1 MKIIN
6 TNIEGS
12 KASVELNIDRD
23 AVEQAKIKVYAKAKK
38 NIMLPGFRKGHA
50 PRKMVEAM
58 YGEDVFLE
66 DAIEE
71 IYPEIFECLT
81 ESGLKIVGTP
91 SVTSMDKQENGDL
104 AIKLDAPLYP
114 EVTLGQYK
122 GLEIPKA
129 EAEVKEEEIDAEIDR
144 MAENVSRMQT
154 AERPAQLGDTANIDF
169 EGFIDGV
176 AFDGG
181 KGEGFDLKLG
191 SGQFIPGFEEQVVG
205 MSAGEERD
213 IDVTFPEDYHA
224 DMAGKPAVFH
234 VKVNSVK
241 ETIRPEL
248 DDEFVKD
255 VSEFDTMEELRAD
268 IRTRFLKEKS
278 DSIDSTF
285 KSAAVEAAL
294 ANIEADIPACMVD
307 EELEYQM
314 RQTGYQLQM
323 SGMSMAQ
330 YAEIFGGEAQ
340 MRQAMRPNAERQ
352 VKTQVMLAKI
362 AEVEGIEI
370 PEDEIEAEYNRLAA
384 AYSMDVEDVKSRM
397 GAEDVKTDLLSRKAA
412 AVIADNAV
420 AVAPKAEEAE
430 NAENAA
436 E

>member
-1 MKIIN
+1 MKITN
-6 TNIEGS
+6 TTREGS
-12 KASVELNIDRD
+12 KASVEMNIARD
-23 AVEQAKIKVYAKAKK
+23 TLEQAKIKVYAKAKK

-66 DAIEE
+66 DAVEE
-71 IYPEIFECLT
+71 IFPEVFECLT
-81 ESGLKIVGTP
+81 ESGLKGVGTP
-91 SVTSMDKQENGDL
+91 GVTAMDKQENGDL
-104 AIKLDAPLYP
+104 AIKLDVPLYP

-122 GLEIPKA
+122 GLEVPKA

-144 MAENVSRMQT
+144 MAESVSRIET
-154 AERPAQLGDTANIDF
+154 VERPAQLGDTANIDF

-234 VKVNSVK
+234 VKVNGVK
-241 ETIRPEL
+241 ETVRPAL

-255 VSEFDTMEELRAD
+255 VSEFDTMDALRAD
-268 IRTRFLKEKS
+268 IRERFLKEKT
-278 DSIDSTF
+278 DSIESTF
-285 KSAAVEAAL
+285 KSAAIEAA
-294 ANIEADIPACMVD
+294 ASNVEADIPACMVD

-314 RQTGYQLQM
+314 RQTAYQLQM
-323 SGMSMAQ
+323 SGMSMDQ
-330 YAEIFGGEAQ
+330 YAQIFGGEAQ
-340 MRQAMRPNAERQ
+340 MRQTMRPNAERQ

-370 PEDEIEAEYNRLAA
+370 PDEEIEAEYNRMAA
-384 AYSMDVEDVKSRM
+384 SYSMDVADVKARM
-397 GAEDVKTDLLSRKAA
+397 GAEDVKTDLLARKAA
-412 AVIADNAV
+412 ALVADNAV
-420 AVAPKAEEAE
+420 AVAPKTEEAP
-430 NAENAA
+430 AEA
-436 E
+436 

>member
-1 MKIIN
+1 MKINN
-6 TNIEGS
+6 TKIEGS
-12 KASVELNIDRD
+12 KATVEMTLTYETL
-23 AVEQAKIKVYAKAKK
+23 EQAKSAAYAKAKK

-50 PRKMVEAM
+50 PRKMVESM
-58 YGEDVFLE
+58 YGPDVFLE

-71 IYPEIFECLT
+71 IFPKIFDSMT
-81 ESGLKIVGTP
+81 DSGLKIVGTP
-91 SVTSMDKQENGDL
+91 SITGMDKQENGDL
-104 AIKLDAPLYP
+104 AIKLDVPLYP

-122 GLEIPKA
+122 GLEVPKA

-144 MAENVSRMQT
+144 MAESVSRIET
-154 AERPAQLGDTANIDF
+154 VERPAQLGDTANIDF

-234 VKVNSVK
+234 VKVNGVK
-241 ETIRPEL
+241 ETVRPAL

-255 VSEFDTMEELRAD
+255 VSEFDTMDALRAD
-268 IRTRFLKEKS
+268 IRERFLKEKT
-278 DSIDSTF
+278 DSIESTF
-285 KSAAVEAAL
+285 KSAAIEAA
-294 ANIEADIPACMVD
+294 ASNVEADIPACMVD

-314 RQTGYQLQM
+314 RQTAYQLQM
-323 SGMSMAQ
+323 SGMSMDQ
-330 YAEIFGGEAQ
+330 YAQIFGGEAQ
-340 MRQAMRPNAERQ
+340 MRQTMRPNAERQ

-370 PEDEIEAEYNRLAA
+370 PDEEIEAEYNRMAA
-384 AYSMDVEDVKSRM
+384 SYSMDVADVKARM
-397 GAEDVKTDLLSRKAA
+397 GAEDVKTDLLARKAA
-412 AVIADNAV
+412 ALVADNAV
-420 AVAPKAEEAE
+420 AVAPKTEEAP
-430 NAENAA
+430 AEA
-436 E
+436 

>member
-1 MKIIN
+1 MKITN
-6 TNIEGS
+6 TTREGS
-12 KASVELNIDRD
+12 KASVEMNIARD
-23 AVEQAKIKVYAKAKK
+23 TLEQAKIKVYAKAKK

-66 DAIEE
+66 DAVEE
-71 IYPEIFECLT
+71 IFPEVFECLT
-81 ESGLKIVGTP
+81 ESGLKVVGTP
-91 SVTSMDKQENGDL
+91 GVTAMDKQENGDL
-104 AIKLDAPLYP
+104 AIKLDVPLYP

-122 GLEIPKA
+122 GLEVPKA

-144 MAENVSRMQT
+144 MAESVSRIET
-154 AERPAQLGDTANIDF
+154 VERPAQLGDTANIDF

-234 VKVNSVK
+234 VKVNGVK
-241 ETIRPEL
+241 ETVRPAL

-255 VSEFDTMEELRAD
+255 VSEFDTMDALRAD
-268 IRTRFLKEKS
+268 IRERFLKEKT
-278 DSIDSTF
+278 DSIESTF
-285 KSAAVEAAL
+285 KSAAIEAA
-294 ANIEADIPACMVD
+294 ASNVEADIPACMVD

-314 RQTGYQLQM
+314 RQTAYQLQM
-323 SGMSMAQ
+323 SGMSMDQ
-330 YAEIFGGEAQ
+330 YAQIFGGEAQ
-340 MRQAMRPNAERQ
+340 MRQTMRPNAERQ

-370 PEDEIEAEYNRLAA
+370 PDEEIEAEYNRMAA
-384 AYSMDVEDVKSRM
+384 SYSMDVADVKARM
-397 GAEDVKTDLLSRKAA
+397 GAEDVKTDLLARKAA
-412 AVIADNAV
+412 ALVADNAV
-420 AVAPKAEEAE
+420 AVAPKTEEAP
-430 NAENAA
+430 AEA
-436 E
+436 

>member
-1 MKIIN
+1 MKITN
-6 TNIEGS
+6 TTTEGS
-12 KASVELNIDRD
+12 KASVEMTIAPDTL
-23 AVEQAKIKVYAKAKK
+23 EQAKIKVYAKAKK

-58 YGEDVFLE
+58 YGENVFLE

-71 IYPEIFECLT
+71 MYPEILNCLT
-81 ESGLKIVGTP
+81 ESGLKVVGAP
-91 SVTSMDKQENGDL
+91 SVTGMDKKETGEL
-104 AIKLDAPLYP
+104 EIKLDVPLYP

-122 GLEIPKA
+122 GLEVPKA
-129 EAEVKEEEIDAEIDR
+129 EAEVKEEEIDAEIGR
-144 MAENVSRMQT
+144 MADSVSRQQT
-154 AERPAQLGDTANIDF
+154 AERPAQLGDTTVIDF

-181 KGEGFDLKLG
+181 KGEGFELKLG

-234 VKVNSVK
+234 VKVNAVK
-241 ETIRPEL
+241 EQIRPEL

-255 VSEFDTMEELRAD
+255 VSEFDTMDELRED
-268 IRTRFLKEKS
+268 IRKRFLQEKN
-278 DSIDSTF
+278 DSIESTF
-285 KSAAVEAAL
+285 KSAALEAAL
-294 ANIEADIPACMVD
+294 ANTEADIPGCMID
-307 EELEYQM
+307 EELEYQI
-314 RQTGYQLQM
+314 RQTAYQLQM
-323 SGMSMAQ
+323 SGMQMSQ

-362 AEVEGIEI
+362 AEVEGFEI
-370 PEDEIEAEYNRLAA
+370 SDEEIEDEYSRVAA
-384 AYSMDVEDVKSRM
+384 SYSMSVEDVKARM
-397 GAEDVKTDLLSRKAA
+397 GAEDVKTDLLARKAGNL
-412 AVIADNAV
+412 ISDNAV
-420 AVAPKAEEAE
+420 AVAPKTEETPAEA
-430 NAENAA
+430 
-436 E
+436 

>member
-1 MKIIN
+1 MKINN
-6 TNIEGS
+6 TKTEGS
-12 KASVELNIDRD
+12 KATVEMTLTHETL
-23 AVEQAKIKVYAKAKK
+23 EQAKSKAYAKAKK
-38 NIMLPGFRKGHA
+38 SIMLPGFRKGHA

-58 YGEDVFLE
+58 YGADVFLE

-71 IYPEIFECLT
+71 IFPQIFDMLT
-81 ESGLKIVGTP
+81 DSGLKIVGTP
-91 SVTSMDKQENGDL
+91 SITSMDKQENGDL
-104 AIKLDAPLYP
+104 SLILDAPLYP

-129 EAEVKEEEIDAEIDR
+129 EPEVTEKEIDAEIDR
-144 MAENVSRMQT
+144 MAENVSRIET
-154 AERPAQLGDTANIDF
+154 AERPAQLNDTANIDF

-191 SGQFIPGFEEQVVG
+191 SGQFIPGFEEQIVG

-224 DMAGKPAVFH
+224 DMAGKDAVFH

-255 VSEFDTMEELRAD
+255 VSEFDTMAELRED
-268 IRTRFLKEKS
+268 IRSRFLKEKS
-278 DSIDSTF
+278 DSIESTF

-294 ANIEADIPACMVD
+294 ANVEADIPACMVD

-314 RQTGYQLQM
+314 RQTAYQLQM
-323 SGMSMAQ
+323 SGMNMAQ
-330 YAEIFGGEAQ
+330 YAELFGGEAK
-340 MRQAMRPNAERQ
+340 MRETMRPNAERQ

-370 PEDEIEAEYNRLAA
+370 PDEEIEAEYNRMAA
-384 AYSMDVEDVKSRM
+384 AYSMDVDDVKARM
-397 GAEDVKTDLLSRKAA
+397 GVEDVKTDLLALKAA
-412 AVIADNAV
+412 AVIAENAV
-420 AVAPKAEEAE
+420 AVAPKTEEEAP
-430 NAENAA
+430 AA

>member
-1 MKIIN
+1 MKITN
-6 TNIEGS
+6 TTREGS
-12 KASVELNIDRD
+12 KASVEMNIARD
-23 AVEQAKIKVYAKAKK
+23 TLEQAKIKVYAKAKK

-66 DAIEE
+66 DAVEE
-71 IYPEIFECLT
+71 IFPEVFECLT
-81 ESGLKIVGTP
+81 ESGLKVVGTP
-91 SVTSMDKQENGDL
+91 GVTAMDKQENGDL
-104 AIKLDAPLYP
+104 AIKLDVPLYP

-122 GLEIPKA
+122 GLEVPKA

-144 MAENVSRMQT
+144 MAESVSRIET
-154 AERPAQLGDTANIDF
+154 VERPAQLGDTANIDF

-234 VKVNSVK
+234 VKVNGVK
-241 ETIRPEL
+241 ETVRPAL

-255 VSEFDTMEELRAD
+255 VSEFDTMDALRAD
-268 IRTRFLKEKS
+268 IRERFLKEKT
-278 DSIDSTF
+278 DSIESTF
-285 KSAAVEAAL
+285 KSAAIEAA
-294 ANIEADIPACMVD
+294 ASNVEADIPDCMVD
-307 EELEYQM
+307 EELDYQM
-314 RQTGYQLQM
+314 RQTAYQLQM
-323 SGMSMAQ
+323 SGMNMAQ
-330 YAEIFGGEAQ
+330 YAELFGGEAQ
-340 MRQAMRPNAERQ
+340 MRQTMRPNAERQ

-370 PEDEIEAEYNRLAA
+370 PDEEIEAEYNRMAA
-384 AYSMDVEDVKSRM
+384 SYSMDVADVKARM
-397 GAEDVKTDLLSRKAA
+397 GAEDVKTDLLARKAA
-412 AVIADNAV
+412 ALVADNAV
-420 AVAPKAEEAE
+420 AVAPKTEEAP
-430 NAENAA
+430 AEA
-436 E
+436 

>member
-1 MKIIN
+1 MKITN
-6 TNIEGS
+6 TTREGS
-12 KASVELNIDRD
+12 KASVEMNIARD
-23 AVEQAKIKVYAKAKK
+23 TLEQAKIKVYAKAKK

-66 DAIEE
+66 DAVEE
-71 IYPEIFECLT
+71 IFPEVFECLT
-81 ESGLKIVGTP
+81 ESGLKVVGTP
-91 SVTSMDKQENGDL
+91 GVTAMDKQENGDL
-104 AIKLDAPLYP
+104 AIKLDVPLYP

-122 GLEIPKA
+122 GLEVPKA

-144 MAENVSRMQT
+144 MAESVSRIET
-154 AERPAQLGDTANIDF
+154 VERPAQLGDTANIDF

-234 VKVNSVK
+234 VKVNGVK
-241 ETIRPEL
+241 ETVRPAL

-255 VSEFDTMEELRAD
+255 VSEFDTMDALRAD
-268 IRTRFLKEKS
+268 IRERFLKEKT

-285 KSAAVEAAL
+285 KSAAIEAA
-294 ANIEADIPACMVD
+294 ASNVEADIPACMVD

-314 RQTGYQLQM
+314 T
-323 SGMSMAQ
+323 
-330 YAEIFGGEAQ
+330 
-340 MRQAMRPNAERQ
+340 
-352 VKTQVMLAKI
+352 
-362 AEVEGIEI
+362 
-370 PEDEIEAEYNRLAA
+370 
-384 AYSMDVEDVKSRM
+384 
-397 GAEDVKTDLLSRKAA
+397 
-412 AVIADNAV
+412 
-420 AVAPKAEEAE
+420 
-430 NAENAA
+430 
-436 E
+436 

>member
-1 MKIIN
+1 MKITN
-6 TNIEGS
+6 TTTEGS
-12 KASVELNIDRD
+12 KASVEMTIAPDTL
-23 AVEQAKIKVYAKAKK
+23 EQAKIKVYAKAKK

-58 YGEDVFLE
+58 YGENVFLE

-71 IYPEIFECLT
+71 MYPEILNCLT
-81 ESGLKIVGTP
+81 ESGLKVVGAP
-91 SVTSMDKQENGDL
+91 SVTGMDKKETGEL
-104 AIKLDAPLYP
+104 EIKLDVPLYP

-122 GLEIPKA
+122 GLEVPKA
-129 EAEVKEEEIDAEIDR
+129 EAEVKEEEIDAEIGR
-144 MAENVSRMQT
+144 MADSVSRQQT
-154 AERPAQLGDTANIDF
+154 AERPAQLGDTTVIDF

-181 KGEGFDLKLG
+181 KGEGFELKLG

-234 VKVNSVK
+234 VKVNAVK
-241 ETIRPEL
+241 EQIRPEL

-255 VSEFDTMEELRAD
+255 VSEFDTMDELRED
-268 IRTRFLKEKS
+268 IRKRFLQEKN
-278 DSIDSTF
+278 DSIESTF
-285 KSAAVEAAL
+285 KSAALEAAL
-294 ANIEADIPACMVD
+294 ANTEADIPGCMID
-307 EELEYQM
+307 EELEYQI
-314 RQTGYQLQM
+314 RQTAYQLQM
-323 SGMSMAQ
+323 SGMQMSQ

-362 AEVEGIEI
+362 AEVEGLEI
-370 PEDEIEAEYNRLAA
+370 SDEEIEDEYSRVAA
-384 AYSMDVEDVKSRM
+384 SYSMSVEDVKARM
-397 GAEDVKTDLLSRKAA
+397 GAEDVKTDLLARKAGNL
-412 AVIADNAV
+412 ISDNAV
-420 AVAPKAEEAE
+420 AVAPKTEETPAEA
-430 NAENAA
+430 
-436 E
+436 

>member
-1 MKIIN
+1 MKINN
-6 TNIEGS
+6 TKIEGS
-12 KASVELNIDRD
+12 KATVEMTLSYETL
-23 AVEQAKIKVYAKAKK
+23 EQAKSAAYAKAKK

-50 PRKMVEAM
+50 PRKMVESM
-58 YGEDVFLE
+58 YGPDVFLE

-71 IYPEIFECLT
+71 IFPKIFDSLT
-81 ESGLKIVGTP
+81 DSGLKIVGTP
-91 SVTSMDKQENGDL
+91 GITGMDKQDNGDL
-104 AIKLDAPLYP
+104 ALTIEAPLYP

-122 GLEIPKA
+122 GLEVPKA
-129 EAEVKEEEIDAEIDR
+129 QPEVSEKEIDDEIDR
-144 MAENVSRMQT
+144 MAESVSRLQT
-154 AERPAQLGDTANIDF
+154 AERTAQEGDTANIDF

-224 DMAGKPAVFH
+224 DMAGKDAVFH

-255 VSEFDTMEELRAD
+255 VSEFDTMAELRED
-268 IRTRFLKEKS
+268 IRARFLKEKS

-285 KSAAVEAAL
+285 KSAALEAAL
-294 ANIEADIPACMVD
+294 ANVEADIPDCMVD
-307 EELEYQM
+307 EELDYQM
-314 RQTGYQLQM
+314 RQTAYQLQM
-323 SGMSMAQ
+323 SGMSMDQ
-330 YAEIFGGEAQ
+330 YAQMFGGEAQ
-340 MRQAMRPNAERQ
+340 MRQAMRPSALRQ

-370 PEDEIEAEYNRLAA
+370 PDEEIEEEYRRLSA

-397 GAEDVKTDLLSRKAA
+397 SAEDVKTDLLVRKAGA
-412 AVIADNAV
+412 LIADNAV
-420 AVAPKAEEAE
+420 AVDPPAAEETKE
-430 NAENAA
+430 
-436 E
+436 

>member
-1 MKIIN
+1 MKITN
-6 TNIEGS
+6 TTREGS
-12 KASVELNIDRD
+12 KASVEMNIARD
-23 AVEQAKIKVYAKAKK
+23 TLEQAKIKVYAKAKK

-66 DAIEE
+66 DAVEE
-71 IYPEIFECLT
+71 IFPEVFECLT
-81 ESGLKIVGTP
+81 ESGLKVVGTP
-91 SVTSMDKQENGDL
+91 GVTAMDKQENGDL
-104 AIKLDAPLYP
+104 AIKLDVPLYP

-122 GLEIPKA
+122 GLEVPKA

-144 MAENVSRMQT
+144 MAESVSRIET
-154 AERPAQLGDTANIDF
+154 VERPAQLGDTANIDF

-234 VKVNSVK
+234 VKVNGVK
-241 ETIRPEL
+241 ETVRPAL

-255 VSEFDTMEELRAD
+255 VSEFDTMDALRAD
-268 IRTRFLKEKS
+268 IRERFLKEKT
-278 DSIDSTF
+278 DSIESTF
-285 KSAAVEAAL
+285 KSAAIEAA
-294 ANIEADIPACMVD
+294 ASNVEADIPACMVD

-314 RQTGYQLQM
+314 RQTAYQLQM
-323 SGMSMAQ
+323 SGMSMDQ
-330 YAEIFGGEAQ
+330 YAQIFGGEAQ
-340 MRQAMRPNAERQ
+340 MRQTMRPNAERQ

-370 PEDEIEAEYNRLAA
+370 PAEVIEAEYNRMAA
-384 AYSMDVEDVKSRM
+384 SYSMDVADVKARM
-397 GAEDVKTDLLSRKAA
+397 GAEDVKTDLLARKAA
-412 AVIADNAV
+412 ALVADNAV
-420 AVAPKAEEAE
+420 AVAPKTEEAP
-430 NAENAA
+430 AEA
-436 E
+436 

>member
-1 MKIIN
+1 MKITN

-12 KASVELNIDRD
+12 KATVDLTVGKETL
-23 AVEQAKIKVYAKAKK
+23 EQAKSKAYAKAKK

-58 YGEDVFLE
+58 YGQDVFLE

-71 IYPEIFECLT
+71 IFPQIFDMLT
-81 ESGLKIVGTP
+81 DSGLKVVGTP
-91 SVTSMDKQENGDL
+91 NITNMDKQDSGDL
-104 AIKLDAPLYP
+104 ALTIEAPLYP

-122 GLEIPKA
+122 GLEVPKA
-129 EAEVKEEEIDAEIDR
+129 EPEVTEKEIDNEIDR
-144 MAENVSRMQT
+144 MAENVSRIET

-181 KGEGFDLKLG
+181 KGESFDLKLG

-224 DMAGKPAVFH
+224 DMAGKDAVFH

-255 VSEFDTMEELRAD
+255 VSEFDTMAELRED
-268 IRTRFLKEKS
+268 IRSRFLKEKS
-278 DSIDSTF
+278 DSIESTF

-294 ANIEADIPACMVD
+294 ANVEADIPACMVD

-314 RQTGYQLQM
+314 RQTAYQLQM
-323 SGMSMAQ
+323 SGMNMAQ
-330 YAEIFGGEAQ
+330 YAELFGGEAK
-340 MRQAMRPNAERQ
+340 MRETMRPNAERQ

-370 PEDEIEAEYNRLAA
+370 PDEEIEAEYNRMAA
-384 AYSMDVEDVKSRM
+384 AYSMDVDDVKARM
-397 GAEDVKTDLLSRKAA
+397 GVEDVKTDLLARKAA
-412 AVIADNAV
+412 AVIAENAV
-420 AVAPKAEEAE
+420 AVAPKTEEEAP
-430 NAENAA
+430 AA

>member
-1 MKIIN
+1 MKINN
-6 TNIEGS
+6 TKTEGS
-12 KASVELNIDRD
+12 KATVEMTLTHETL
-23 AVEQAKIKVYAKAKK
+23 EQAKSKAYAKAKK
-38 NIMLPGFRKGHA
+38 SIMLPGFRKGHA

-58 YGEDVFLE
+58 YGADVFLE

-71 IYPEIFECLT
+71 IFPQIFDMLT
-81 ESGLKIVGTP
+81 DSGLKIVGTP
-91 SVTSMDKQENGDL
+91 SITSMDKQENGDL
-104 AIKLDAPLYP
+104 SLILDAPLYP

-122 GLEIPKA
+122 GLEVPKA
-129 EAEVKEEEIDAEIDR
+129 EPEVTEAEIDAEIDR
-144 MAENVSRMQT
+144 MAENVSRIET
-154 AERPAQLGDTANIDF
+154 AERPAQLNDTANIDF

-224 DMAGKPAVFH
+224 DMAGKDAVFH

-255 VSEFDTMEELRAD
+255 VSEFDTMAELRED
-268 IRTRFLKEKS
+268 IRSRFLKEKS
-278 DSIDSTF
+278 DSIESTF

-294 ANIEADIPACMVD
+294 ANVEADIPACMVD

-314 RQTGYQLQM
+314 RQTAYQLQM
-323 SGMSMAQ
+323 SGMNMAQ
-330 YAEIFGGEAQ
+330 YAELFGGEAK
-340 MRQAMRPNAERQ
+340 MRETMRPNAVRQ

-370 PEDEIEAEYNRLAA
+370 PDEEIEAEYNRMAA
-384 AYSMDVEDVKSRM
+384 AYSMDVDDVKARM
-397 GAEDVKTDLLSRKAA
+397 GVEDVKTDLLARKAA
-412 AVIADNAV
+412 AVIAENAV
-420 AVAPKAEEAE
+420 AVAPKTEEEAP
-430 NAENAA
+430 AA

>member
-1 MKIIN
+1 MKINN
-6 TNIEGS
+6 TKIEGS
-12 KASVELNIDRD
+12 KATVEMTLTYETL
-23 AVEQAKIKVYAKAKK
+23 EQAKSAAYAKAKK

-50 PRKMVEAM
+50 PRKMVESM
-58 YGEDVFLE
+58 YGPDVFLE

-71 IYPEIFECLT
+71 IFPKIFDSMT
-81 ESGLKIVGTP
+81 DSGLKIVGTP
-91 SVTSMDKQENGDL
+91 SITGMDKQENGDMAL
-104 AIKLDAPLYP
+104 TLEAPLYP

-122 GLEIPKA
+122 GLEVPKA
-129 EAEVKEEEIDAEIDR
+129 KPEVTEKEIDAEIDR
-144 MAENVSRMQT
+144 MADSVSRLQT
-154 AERPAQLGDTANIDF
+154 AERAAREGDTANIDF

-224 DMAGKPAVFH
+224 DMAGKDAVFH

-255 VSEFDTMEELRAD
+255 VSEFDTMAELRDD

-285 KSAAVEAAL
+285 KSAGLEAAL
-294 ANIEADIPACMVD
+294 ANVEADIPDCMVD
-307 EELEYQM
+307 EELDYQM
-314 RQTGYQLQM
+314 RQTAYQLQM
-323 SGMSMAQ
+323 SGMNMAQ
-330 YAEIFGGEAQ
+330 YAELFGGEAK
-340 MRQAMRPNAERQ
+340 MRETMKPNALRQ

-370 PEDEIEAEYNRLAA
+370 TDEEIEDEYRRLAA
-384 AYSMDVEDVKSRM
+384 AYSMDVEDVKARM
-397 GAEDVKTDLLSRKAA
+397 GAEDVKTDLLARKAGA
-412 AVIADNAV
+412 LIADNAV
-420 AVAPKAEEAE
+420 AVEPPAAEETNE
-430 NAENAA
+430 
-436 E
+436 

>member
-1 MKIIN
+1 MKINN
-6 TNIEGS
+6 TKIEGS
-12 KASVELNIDRD
+12 KATVEMTLTYETL
-23 AVEQAKIKVYAKAKK
+23 EQAKSAAYAKAKK

-50 PRKMVEAM
+50 PRKMVESM
-58 YGEDVFLE
+58 YGPDVFLE

-71 IYPEIFECLT
+71 IFPKIFDSLT
-81 ESGLKIVGTP
+81 DSGLKIVGTP
-91 SVTSMDKQENGDL
+91 SITGMDKQENGDMAL
-104 AIKLDAPLYP
+104 TLEAPLYP

-122 GLEIPKA
+122 GLEVPKA
-129 EAEVKEEEIDAEIDR
+129 KPEVTEKEIDAEIDR
-144 MAENVSRMQT
+144 MAESVSRLQT
-154 AERPAQLGDTANIDF
+154 AERAAREGDTANIDF

-234 VKVNSVK
+234 VKVNGVK
-241 ETIRPEL
+241 ETVRPAL

-255 VSEFDTMEELRAD
+255 VSEFDTMDALRAD
-268 IRTRFLKEKS
+268 IRERFLKEKT
-278 DSIDSTF
+278 DSIESTF
-285 KSAAVEAAL
+285 KSAAIEAA
-294 ANIEADIPACMVD
+294 ASNVEADIPACMVD

-314 RQTGYQLQM
+314 RQTAYQLQM
-323 SGMSMAQ
+323 SGMSMDQ
-330 YAEIFGGEAQ
+330 YAQIFGGEAQ
-340 MRQAMRPNAERQ
+340 MRQTMRPNAERQ

-370 PEDEIEAEYNRLAA
+370 PDEEIEAEYNRMAA
-384 AYSMDVEDVKSRM
+384 SYSMDVADVKARM
-397 GAEDVKTDLLSRKAA
+397 GAEDVKTDLLARKAA
-412 AVIADNAV
+412 ALVADNAV
-420 AVAPKAEEAE
+420 AVAPKTEEAP
-430 NAENAA
+430 AEA
-436 E
+436 

>member
-1 MKIIN
+1 MKITN
-6 TNIEGS
+6 TTREGS
-12 KASVELNIDRD
+12 KASVEMNIARD
-23 AVEQAKIKVYAKAKK
+23 TLEQAKIKVYAKAKK

-71 IYPEIFECLT
+71 IFPEVFECLT
-81 ESGLKIVGTP
+81 ESGLKVVGTP
-91 SVTSMDKQENGDL
+91 GVTAMDKQENGDL
-104 AIKLDAPLYP
+104 AIKLDVPLYP

-122 GLEIPKA
+122 GLEVPKA

-144 MAENVSRMQT
+144 MAESVSRIET
-154 AERPAQLGDTANIDF
+154 VERPAQLGDTANIDF

-234 VKVNSVK
+234 VKVNGVK
-241 ETIRPEL
+241 ETVRPAL

-255 VSEFDTMEELRAD
+255 VSEFDTMDALRAD
-268 IRTRFLKEKS
+268 IRERFLKEKT
-278 DSIDSTF
+278 DSIESTF
-285 KSAAVEAAL
+285 KSAAIEAA
-294 ANIEADIPACMVD
+294 ASNVEADIPACMVD

-314 RQTGYQLQM
+314 RQTAYQLQM
-323 SGMSMAQ
+323 SGMSMDQ
-330 YAEIFGGEAQ
+330 YAQIFGGEAQ
-340 MRQAMRPNAERQ
+340 MRQTMRPNAERQ

-370 PEDEIEAEYNRLAA
+370 PDEEIEAEYNRMAA
-384 AYSMDVEDVKSRM
+384 SYSMDVADVKARM
-397 GAEDVKTDLLSRKAA
+397 GAEDVKTDLLARKAA
-412 AVIADNAV
+412 ALVADNAV
-420 AVAPKAEEAE
+420 AVAPKTEEAP
-430 NAENAA
+430 AEA
-436 E
+436 

>member
-1 MKIIN
+1 MKITN
-6 TNIEGS
+6 TTREGS
-12 KASVELNIDRD
+12 KASVEMNIARD
-23 AVEQAKIKVYAKAKK
+23 TLEQAKIKVYAKAKK

-66 DAIEE
+66 DAVEE
-71 IYPEIFECLT
+71 IFPEVFECLT
-81 ESGLKIVGTP
+81 ESGLKVVGTP
-91 SVTSMDKQENGDL
+91 GVTAMDKQENGDL
-104 AIKLDAPLYP
+104 ASKLDVPLYP

-122 GLEIPKA
+122 GLEVPKA

-144 MAENVSRMQT
+144 MAESVSRIET
-154 AERPAQLGDTANIDF
+154 VERPAQLGDTANIDF

-234 VKVNSVK
+234 VKVNGVK
-241 ETIRPEL
+241 ETVRPAL

-255 VSEFDTMEELRAD
+255 VSEFDTMDALRAD
-268 IRTRFLKEKS
+268 IRERFLKEKT
-278 DSIDSTF
+278 DSIESTF
-285 KSAAVEAAL
+285 KSAAIEAA
-294 ANIEADIPACMVD
+294 ASNVEADIPACMVD

-314 RQTGYQLQM
+314 RQTAYQLQM
-323 SGMSMAQ
+323 SGMSMDQ
-330 YAEIFGGEAQ
+330 YAQIFGGEAQ
-340 MRQAMRPNAERQ
+340 MRQTMRPNAERQ

-370 PEDEIEAEYNRLAA
+370 PDEEIEAEYNRMAA
-384 AYSMDVEDVKSRM
+384 SYSMDVADVKARM
-397 GAEDVKTDLLSRKAA
+397 GAEDVKTDLLARKAA
-412 AVIADNAV
+412 ALVADNAV
-420 AVAPKAEEAE
+420 AVAPKTEEAP
-430 NAENAA
+430 AEA
-436 E
+436 

>member
-1 MKIIN
+1 MKITN
-6 TNIEGS
+6 TTREGS
-12 KASVELNIDRD
+12 KASVEMNIARD
-23 AVEQAKIKVYAKAKK
+23 TLEQAKIKVYAKAKK

-66 DAIEE
+66 DAVEE
-71 IYPEIFECLT
+71 IFPEVFECLT
-81 ESGLKIVGTP
+81 ESGLKVVGTP
-91 SVTSMDKQENGDL
+91 GVTAMDKQENGDL
-104 AIKLDAPLYP
+104 AIKLDVPLYP

-122 GLEIPKA
+122 GLEVPKA

-144 MAENVSRMQT
+144 MAESVSRIET
-154 AERPAQLGDTANIDF
+154 VERPAQLGDTANIDF

-234 VKVNSVK
+234 VKVNGVK
-241 ETIRPEL
+241 ETVRPAL

-255 VSEFDTMEELRAD
+255 VSEFDTMDALRAD
-268 IRTRFLKEKS
+268 IRERFLKEKT
-278 DSIDSTF
+278 DSIESTF
-285 KSAAVEAAL
+285 KSAAIEAA
-294 ANIEADIPACMVD
+294 ASNVEADIPACMVD

-314 RQTGYQLQM
+314 RQTAYQLQM
-323 SGMSMAQ
+323 SGMNMAQ
-330 YAEIFGGEAQ
+330 YAELFGGEAK
-340 MRQAMRPNAERQ
+340 MRETMKPNALRQ

-370 PEDEIEAEYNRLAA
+370 SDEEIEDEYRRLAA
-384 AYSMDVEDVKSRM
+384 AYSMDVEDVKARM
-397 GAEDVKTDLLSRKAA
+397 SAEDVKTDLLARKAGA
-412 AVIADNAV
+412 LIADNAV
-420 AVAPKAEEAE
+420 AVEPPAAEETNE
-430 NAENAA
+430 
-436 E
+436 

>member
-1 MKIIN
+1 MKITN
-6 TNIEGS
+6 TTREGS
-12 KASVELNIDRD
+12 KASVEMNIARD
-23 AVEQAKIKVYAKAKK
+23 TLEQAKIKVYAKAKK

-71 IYPEIFECLT
+71 IFPEVFECLT
-81 ESGLKIVGTP
+81 ESGLKVVGTP
-91 SVTSMDKQENGDL
+91 GVTAMDKQENGDL
-104 AIKLDAPLYP
+104 AIKLDVPLYP

-122 GLEIPKA
+122 GLEVPKA

-144 MAENVSRMQT
+144 MAESVSRIET
-154 AERPAQLGDTANIDF
+154 VERPAQLGDTANIDF

-234 VKVNSVK
+234 VKVNGVK
-241 ETIRPEL
+241 ETVRPAL

-255 VSEFDTMEELRAD
+255 VSEFDTMDALRAD
-268 IRTRFLKEKS
+268 IRERFLKEKT
-278 DSIDSTF
+278 DSIESTF
-285 KSAAVEAAL
+285 KSAAIEAAL
-294 ANIEADIPACMVD
+294 ANVEADIPACMVD

-314 RQTGYQLQM
+314 RQTAYQLQM
-323 SGMSMAQ
+323 SGMSMDQ
-330 YAEIFGGEAQ
+330 YAQIFGGEAQ
-340 MRQAMRPNAERQ
+340 MRQTMRPNAERQ

-370 PEDEIEAEYNRLAA
+370 PDEEIEAEYNRMAA
-384 AYSMDVEDVKSRM
+384 SYSMDVADVKARM
-397 GAEDVKTDLLSRKAA
+397 GAEDVKTDLLARKAA
-412 AVIADNAV
+412 ALVADNAV
-420 AVAPKAEEAE
+420 AVAPKTEEEPAD
-430 NAENAA
+430 A
-436 E
+436 

>member
-1 MKIIN
+1 MKITN
-6 TNIEGS
+6 TTREGS
-12 KASVELNIDRD
+12 KASVEMNIARD
-23 AVEQAKIKVYAKAKK
+23 TLEQAKIKVYAKAKK

-71 IYPEIFECLT
+71 IFPEVFECLT
-81 ESGLKIVGTP
+81 ESGLKVVGTP
-91 SVTSMDKQENGDL
+91 GVTAMDKQENGDL
-104 AIKLDAPLYP
+104 AIKLDVPLYP

-122 GLEIPKA
+122 GLEVPKA

-144 MAENVSRMQT
+144 MAESVSRIET
-154 AERPAQLGDTANIDF
+154 VERPAQLGDTANIDF

-234 VKVNSVK
+234 VKVNGVK
-241 ETIRPEL
+241 ETVRPAL

-255 VSEFDTMEELRAD
+255 VSEFDTMDALRAD
-268 IRTRFLKEKS
+268 IRERFLKEKT
-278 DSIDSTF
+278 DSIESTF
-285 KSAAVEAAL
+285 KSAASEAA
-294 ANIEADIPACMVD
+294 ASNVEADIPACMVD

-314 RQTGYQLQM
+314 RQTAYQLQM
-323 SGMSMAQ
+323 SGMSMDQ
-330 YAEIFGGEAQ
+330 YAQIFGGEAQ
-340 MRQAMRPNAERQ
+340 MRQTMRPNAERQ

-370 PEDEIEAEYNRLAA
+370 PDEEIEAEYNRMAA
-384 AYSMDVEDVKSRM
+384 SYSMDVADVKARM
-397 GAEDVKTDLLSRKAA
+397 GAEDIKTDLLARKAA
-412 AVIADNAV
+412 ALVADNAV
-420 AVAPKAEEAE
+420 AVAPKTEEAP
-430 NAENAA
+430 AEA
-436 E
+436 

>member
-1 MKIIN
+1 MKITN
-6 TNIEGS
+6 TTREGS
-12 KASVELNIDRD
+12 KASVEMNIARD
-23 AVEQAKIKVYAKAKK
+23 TLEQAKIKVYAKAKK

-71 IYPEIFECLT
+71 IFPEVFECLT
-81 ESGLKIVGTP
+81 ESGLKVVGTP
-91 SVTSMDKQENGDL
+91 GVTAMDKQENGDL
-104 AIKLDAPLYP
+104 AIKLDVPLYP

-122 GLEIPKA
+122 GLEVPKA

-144 MAENVSRMQT
+144 MAESVSRIET
-154 AERPAQLGDTANIDF
+154 VERPAQLGDTANIDF

-234 VKVNSVK
+234 VKVNGVK
-241 ETIRPEL
+241 ETVRPAL

-255 VSEFDTMEELRAD
+255 VSEFDTMDALRAD
-268 IRTRFLKEKS
+268 IRERFLKEKT
-278 DSIDSTF
+278 DSIESTF
-285 KSAAVEAAL
+285 KSAAIEAA
-294 ANIEADIPACMVD
+294 ASNVEADIPACMVD

-314 RQTGYQLQM
+314 RQTAYQLQM
-323 SGMSMAQ
+323 SGMSMDQ
-330 YAEIFGGEAQ
+330 YAQIFGGEAQ
-340 MRQAMRPNAERQ
+340 MRQTMRPNAERQ

-397 GAEDVKTDLLSRKAA
+397 GAEDVKTDLLARKAA
-412 AVIADNAV
+412 ALVADNAV
-420 AVAPKAEEAE
+420 AVAPKTEEAP
-430 NAENAA
+430 AEA
-436 E
+436 

>member
-1 MKIIN
+1 MKINN

-12 KASVELNIDRD
+12 KAIVEMSLTHETL
-23 AVEQAKIKVYAKAKK
+23 EQAKSKAYAKAKK
-38 NIMLPGFRKGHA
+38 QIMLPGFRKGHA

-58 YGEDVFLE
+58 YGADVFLE

-71 IYPEIFECLT
+71 IFPRIFDSLT
-81 ESGLKIVGTP
+81 DSGLKVVGTP
-91 SVTSMDKQENGDL
+91 SISGMDKQENGDVAL
-104 AIKLDAPLYP
+104 TLEVPLYP

-122 GLEIPKA
+122 GLEVPKA
-129 EAEVKEEEIDAEIDR
+129 EPEVKEEEIDAEIDR
-144 MAENVSRMQT
+144 MAESVSRLQT

-181 KGEGFDLKLG
+181 KGDGFDLKLG
-191 SGQFIPGFEEQVVG
+191 SGQFIPGFEDQVVG
-205 MSAGEERD
+205 MSAGEEKD

-224 DMAGKPAVFH
+224 DMAGKPAVFR
-234 VKVNSVK
+234 VKLNSVK

-255 VSEFDTMEELRAD
+255 VSEFDTMGDLRND
-268 IRTRFLKEKS
+268 IRNRFLKEKS

-285 KSAAVEAAL
+285 KSAALEAAL
-294 ANIEADIPACMVD
+294 ANAEADIPDCMVD

-314 RQTGYQLQM
+314 RQTAYQLQM
-323 SGMSMAQ
+323 NGMSMDQ
-330 YAEIFGGEAQ
+330 YAQIFGGEAQ

-370 PEDEIEAEYNRLAA
+370 PDEEIEDEYKRMAA
-384 AYSMDVEDVKSRM
+384 AYSMEIDDVKARM
-397 GAEDVKTDLLSRKAA
+397 GAEDVKTDLLARKAGA
-412 AVIADNAV
+412 LIADNAV
-420 AVAPKAEEAE
+420 AVAPKAEEAPE
-430 NAENAA
+430 ETPAA